1 MQKKTTSWGKVAGW
15 YDEMLGDSDTYQEK
29 VILPN
34 LTRLLQLKRGLRVLD
49 LACGQG
55 YFSRAFA
62 AKGAGVTGADI
73 SPELIK
79 KAREHSPKEINYLVA
94 PADKLTGLKE
104 KSFDAVTIV
113 LALQNIQ
120 NLDGTLAE
128 CRRVLDKC
136 GRLLL
141 VLNHPAFRIPKKS
154 EWGFDEKTQMQYRRV
169 DAYLAEAHANIQMPP
184 RLNAAQGRVDRTNSN
199 KFVLGKSGGVTTASF
214 HRPLQLYV
222 KALAKNGFAVTR
234 LEEWISHRTSEPGPR
249 AAAEDKARKEI
260 PLFLFLEAT
269 AL

>member
-1 MQKKTTSWGKVAGW
+1 MNNKQTSWGKVAGW
-15 YDEMLGDSDTYQEK
+15 YDELLGGTDTYQEK

-34 LTRLLQLKRGLRVLD
+34 LIRLLQPKQGLRVLD

-62 AKGAGVTGADI
+62 GKGALVTGADI

-79 KAREHSPKEINYLVA
+79 KAREHSPKEITYVVA
-94 PADKLTGLKE
+94 SADTLTTLKE
-104 KSFDAVTIV
+104 KSFDVVTVV

-120 NLDGTLAE
+120 HLDGTLAE
-128 CRRVLDKC
+128 CRRVLDKG

-154 EWGFDEKTQMQYRRV
+154 EWGFDEAKHTQYRRV
-169 DAYLAEAHANIQMPP
+169 DAYLSESQADIEMAP
-184 RLNAAQGRVDRTNSN
+184 
-199 KFVLGKSGGVTTASF
+199 GKKGGPTTISF

-222 KALAKNGFAVTR
+222 KALAKNGFVITR
-234 LEEWISHRTSEPGPR
+234 LEEWISHRKSESGPR
-249 AAAEDKARKEI
+249 AVAEDRARKEI
-260 PLFLFLEAT
+260 PLFLFLET
-269 AL
+269 VVL

>member
-1 MQKKTTSWGKVAGW
+1 MQKKSTSWGNVAGW
-15 YDEMLGDSDTYQEK
+15 YDGLLGGTDTYQEK

-34 LTRLLQLKRGLRVLD
+34 LVRLLAPRQGLRVLD

-62 AKGAGVTGADI
+62 AKGAKVTGADI
-73 SPELIK
+73 SSELIA
-79 KAREHSPKEINYLVA
+79 KAREYSSGNITYLTA
-94 PADKLTGLKE
+94 PADKLIGLKE

-120 NLDGTLAE
+120 NLDGTLVE
-128 CRRVLDKC
+128 CRRVLDKG

-154 EWGFDEKTQMQYRRV
+154 EWGFDEKKQVQYRRV
-169 DAYLAEAHANIQMPP
+169 DAYLSESQAEIKMEP
-184 RLNAAQGRVDRTNSN
+184 S
-199 KFVLGKSGGVTTASF
+199 KSGGVITVSF

-234 LEEWISHRTSEPGPR
+234 LEEWVSHRESEAGPR
-249 AAAEDKARKEI
+249 AKAEDRARKEI
-260 PLFLFLEAT
+260 PLFLFLET
-269 AL
+269 VTS